1 MHINHQSGLFAFF
14 GRGFAHTFEQI
25 LFIRVNR
32 CSNNYNNYLC
42 CSYLGILKGKRPPFR
57 LTLTRFTQKCL
68 CLSSLLLEIV
78 LCKVPLSLKWGNDKA
93 DITDKASLT
102 TLYKNWR
109 CFSIFK
115 IKFSQNEPRVVL
127 FPSCSIQN
135 NSFLHV
141 FIAQG

>member
-1 MHINHQSGLFAFF
+1 MMHINHQSGLFAFF

-42 CSYLGILKGKRPPFR
+42 SSYLGILKGKRPPFW
-57 LTLTRFTQKCL
+57 LTLMRFTQKCL

-102 TLYKNWR
+102 TLTKTEGV
-109 CFSIFK
+109 F
-115 IKFSQNEPRVVL
+115 L
-127 FPSCSIQN
+127 F
-135 NSFLHV
+135 LK
-141 FIAQG
+141 